1 MEIKKL
7 QSFKDLNVW
16 QKSSDLATLV
26 YKITKRFPHSE
37 LESQIEI
44 SYKLGYLSAKDYQK
58 ILSLTVEI
66 AKMTGGLIKSIRKPL
81 IPKSYILF
89 FLIFLYSIFCILI
102 PLPAEAAT
110 LYLLPQSQTVYK
122 NDTFLVEV
130 RIDTEGEEINTVE
143 VSLTFPLNLLEVFDL
158 GKGGSVLNLWVK
170 EPSITND
177 TVSFIGGIP
186 GGFRGDGL
194 IGKITFLGK
203 EIGEGTVNF
212 KENSQ
217 ILLNDGKGTPAALS
231 FSEGNYLV
239 IEKPEGL
246 PEISSKS
253 HPDQNKWSK
262 SNNLHLHWD
271 LVEGAEY
278 SFLLSYDPLAEP
290 DEIPDKPEGELIW
303 LGDMEYKGLGDGIYY
318 FSLKQKLPGKDWSGI
333 IRFRAMVDTTPPEE
347 FPLEISQEPSI
358 FEGKYF
364 LSFATTDKTSG
375 IDHYEV
381 REGKGDWKIAEIP
394 YLLKDQSLKSKISAK
409 AVDKAGNER
418 IAEYL
423 PPRKPFPYWI
433 IFIIIICLII
443 IGWIIKKYLL
453 KKRQ

>member
-1 MEIKKL
+1 MKNYNLKFKTFYFL
-7 QSFKDLNVW
+7 TFVFSF
-16 QKSSDLATLV
+16 S
-26 YKITKRFPHSE
+26 
-37 LESQIEI
+37 
-44 SYKLGYLSAKDYQK
+44 
-58 ILSLTVEI
+58 
-66 AKMTGGLIKSIRKPL
+66 
-81 IPKSYILF
+81 
-89 FLIFLYSIFCILI
+89 FLIF
-102 PLPAEAAT
+102 PLVVRSAT
-110 LYLLPQSQTVYK
+110 LYLLPQSQTIYK

-130 RIDTEGEEINTVE
+130 RLDTEGEEINTVE

-158 GKGGSVLNLWVK
+158 GKGGSVLNLWVE

-186 GGFRGDGL
+186 GGFKGDGL

-203 EIGEGTVNF
+203 EIGEGVVNF

-217 ILLNDGKGTPAALS
+217 ILLNDGKGTPAPLS

-253 HPDQNKWSK
+253 NPDQNKWSK

-303 LGDMEYKGLGDGIYY
+303 MGDMEYKDLEDGIYY
-318 FSLKQKLPGKDWSGI
+318 FTLKQKLPGEDWSESI
-333 IRFRAMVDTTPPEE
+333 SYRAMIDVTPPEE
-347 FPLEISQEPSI
+347 FTLEISQEPTV

-381 REGKGDWKIAEIP
+381 REGKGDWKIAESS
-394 YLLKDQSLKSKISAK
+394 YLLEDQSLKSIIRVK
-409 AVDKAGNER
+409 AVDGAGNER

-423 PPRKPFPYWI
+423 PSRKPFPYWI
-433 IFIIIICLII
+433 IILILVGTGVI
-443 IGWIIKKYLL
+443 WLWKKYT
-453 KKRQ
+453 KKHK